1 MTPTEALGAAIAA
14 EDAAVYAYGVL
25 GPQLAEDQRPT
36 ARAALDTHRQRSFS
50 LRDRV
55 AAAGGPAADAPV
67 AYDLPFPVNDPDSAR
82 RLAGLVEMRL
92 AAAYAD
98 LAAASK
104 DAPRTDAVLAAREA
118 TVRAISW
125 GSASMA
131 FPGLEV

>member
-1 MTPTEALGAAIAA
+1 MTPAEALAAAIAA

-25 GPQLAEDQRPT
+25 GPHLGEDERPA
-36 ARAALDTHRQRSFS
+36 ARTALDTHRQRSYS

-55 AAAGGPAADAPV
+55 ADAGGPAPDAPV

-82 RLAGLVEMRL
+82 QLAGLVEMRL

-98 LAAASK
+98 LAAALREE
-104 DAPRTDAVLAAREA
+104 PRTDAVLAAREA
-118 TVRAISW
+118 AVRAIGW

-131 FPGLEV
+131 FPGLEM

>member
-1 MTPTEALGAAIAA
+1 MTPADALSAAVAA

-25 GPQLAEDQRPT
+25 GPRLAEDQRPA
-36 ARAALDTHRQRSFS
+36 ARIALDTHRQRSFA

-55 AAAGGPAADAPV
+55 AAAGGPAPDAPV
-67 AYDLPFPVNDPDSAR
+67 AYDLPFPVTDPESAG

-98 LAAASK
+98 LAAALS

-118 TVRAISW
+118 TVRAIGW

-131 FPGLEV
+131 FPGIEL